1 MNKIV
6 VFASGS
12 GSNAENII
20 KHFKNNNLTTVT
32 HVFCNN
38 PNAFVINRA
47 KKLDIPVYVFN
58 SEDFKEKNGVHSKLL
73 SINPDLIVLAGFLW
87 KFPKYLVSV
96 FHNKI
101 INKPE
106 QIHKEYKD
114 HPKKLFYYYFLIS
127 LYKIAYLNDLV
138 FLSLY

>member
-20 KHFKNNNLTTVT
+20 KHFKNNNLSTVT

-58 SEDFKEKNGVHSKLL
+58 REDFKEKNGVHGKLL
-73 SINPDLIVLAGFLW
+73 SINPDLIVLAGF
-87 KFPKYLVSV
+87 YG
-96 FHNKI
+96 N
-101 INKPE
+101 
-106 QIHKEYKD
+106 
-114 HPKKLFYYYFLIS
+114 FLSS
-127 LYKIAYLNDLV
+127 LYLFFIIK
-138 FLSLY
+138 